1 MQFSCRKEDF
11 ESVATEGKAP
21 RAHASERASERE
33 SPRRSREARR
43 NSAEQNDDAV
53 VETRESLEAHAR
65 KERDERERSRTE
77 AMMTTRALA
86 LSLVFA
92 SLATLVATD
101 VGEDDLR
108 KVRRLLQQQ
117 QQQLARNGFAS
128 LFNPRLPQQPSAFE
142 VADESF
148 QYGSAMPCSNVEMLS
163 MESRHDT
170 SLPQLQ
176 YVKVLIENTGN
187 QPVNLDGLSI
197 PFPYREVGGAK
208 HDLIASCTNAIVL
221 GATMTNTRDTDLC
234 SHMNITVLPSSSTFL
249 VEFSDFALCPHCK
262 IDGFSDA
269 LSLFAVYDE
278 HWQKIEIDVTM
289 SVATCVSGAQAL
301 HPKEPKRADSLTLL
315 EVDSVQKNP
324 GQCHTV
330 LNAQYG
336 GTTLSKPDLKT
347 TTATECCDLCHKEP
361 NCNVWSWCDGALSSC
376 PQGEGNKCA
385 LKFEK
390 DTEPQVVSTG
400 RYTPWSSGYLG
411 LTQDTPQPAAP
422 QRQANSEA
430 ARATCPSEISALA
443 QVCREDLALSAP
455 SIVPQCCQ
463 EIYNLDATC
472 LCSRDFGYETSVAQ
486 DGLQSFALRQCRQRD
501 RCAGVAGAAQG
512 NGALP
517 KSMTGPSPLQR
528 QTVPSVAAMAGGLHS
543 PPPSLSQPPLED
555 CGKENVKIDLLM
567 ESNGNY
573 NEISLV
579 GSLTNIS
586 PRTITLGEFTIP
598 IFFSRGARGA
608 DGEWHRADPS
618 KFVIECKEP
627 FVSSSQESGQT
638 QRPVTCDAVRVE
650 VDEEGILFTPYGVTL
665 CPGCSLRGSGS
676 HPIWQIRH
684 VDNYPLDFIHLNPAL
699 ASNGPIIGK
708 PICNDY
714 RELEMA
720 EASRIEISDE
730 VLREASDVNTAQDLL
745 LGYSDPK
752 AASGRPEM
760 VEPKNAQAL
769 SFDDMSR
776 GDLRG
781 DRLSLVSPGQA
792 AAMLQQVYPAQ
803 AAEALAG
810 TIPENAVAILQA
822 MSPTDAAKIM
832 DAMQGTE
839 IAGILRYMTPIA
851 ASQLLGR
858 ISPVVAASALQ
869 LMPPQEAQSILRL
882 IDPQQATQIQNA
894 LPPASAS
901 PSQLAMMPPAQSAA
915 VLRQLYPTQAAAA
928 LRGMDDQNQAAGIL
942 DVMPVEDAAAI
953 TDTMPGGAVADL
965 VGSMQVPTGQQL
977 LGAMSP
983 VVRADALRQMPP
995 QKANELMRPPT
1006 YLEMQ
1011 QGAGVQDAVNFAM
1024 PSVAENVVA
1033 PSSLPPQQASDPALA
1048 AQTLSG
1054 MSPTEI
1060 AGILRYMTPT
1070 SASQLLGRMSPVVAA
1085 SALQLMPPQEAES
1098 LLRLVDPQQATQI
1111 QNAIPPASLSPENL
1125 RMAEETKA
1133 AALLS
1138 EIFPAQA
1145 AAALMGLEDE
1155 SKVER
1160 ILKKMRREDAEA
1172 IAAAMPPSIP
1182 DKRAQAFAETP
1193 APDAAQ
1199 ALPLTDPVVDGSE
1212 EVIVDAIA
1220 IERDVSE
1227 VRVEAQ
1233 VNVVVTFSP
1242 WVKVGNIW
1250 TKSQPADF
1258 LVKSSNGAGSG
1269 TISEENDQLMLVLP
1283 PGFDAVTLRHKDA
1296 LELDWRAPASV
1307 GPSDLNI
1314 TLVDKA
1320 RTWLIENNANGG
1332 LATAAGVGGGLDV
1345 SAEDAARILRDL
1357 TDEQLRDVLQALPAE
1372 ALQALL
1378 DGRGEPK
1385 PVKTLQIEWSPWIK
1399 PKDETTWV
1407 KAQAGDFVLSCLG
1420 SGCAANTAVE
1430 TVEREGGIVANVT
1443 SEASD
1448 LHLTTRSADAE
1459 LDPRPPLVR
1468 GATASSDLIDNS
1480 TSWKITLD

>member
-1 MQFSCRKEDF
+1 
-11 ESVATEGKAP
+11 
-21 RAHASERASERE
+21 
-33 SPRRSREARR
+33 
-43 NSAEQNDDAV
+43 
-53 VETRESLEAHAR
+53 
-65 KERDERERSRTE
+65 
-77 AMMTTRALA
+77 
-86 LSLVFA
+86 
-92 SLATLVATD
+92 
-101 VGEDDLR
+101 
-108 KVRRLLQQQ
+108 
-117 QQQLARNGFAS
+117 
-128 LFNPRLPQQPSAFE
+128 
-142 VADESF
+142 
-148 QYGSAMPCSNVEMLS
+148 
-163 MESRHDT
+163 
-170 SLPQLQ
+170 
-176 YVKVLIENTGN
+176 
-187 QPVNLDGLSI
+187 
-197 PFPYREVGGAK
+197 
-208 HDLIASCTNAIVL
+208 
-221 GATMTNTRDTDLC
+221 
-234 SHMNITVLPSSSTFL
+234 
-249 VEFSDFALCPHCK
+249 
-262 IDGFSDA
+262 
-269 LSLFAVYDE
+269 
-278 HWQKIEIDVTM
+278 
-289 SVATCVSGAQAL
+289 
-301 HPKEPKRADSLTLL
+301 
-315 EVDSVQKNP
+315 
-324 GQCHTV
+324 
-330 LNAQYG
+330 
-336 GTTLSKPDLKT
+336 
-347 TTATECCDLCHKEP
+347 
-361 NCNVWSWCDGALSSC
+361 
-376 PQGEGNKCA
+376 
-385 LKFEK
+385 
-390 DTEPQVVSTG
+390 
-400 RYTPWSSGYLG
+400 
-411 LTQDTPQPAAP
+411 
-422 QRQANSEA
+422 
-430 ARATCPSEISALA
+430 
-443 QVCREDLALSAP
+443 
-455 SIVPQCCQ
+455 
-463 EIYNLDATC
+463 
-472 LCSRDFGYETSVAQ
+472 
-486 DGLQSFALRQCRQRD
+486 
-501 RCAGVAGAAQG
+501 
-512 NGALP
+512 
-517 KSMTGPSPLQR
+517 
-528 QTVPSVAAMAGGLHS
+528 
-543 PPPSLSQPPLED
+543 
-555 CGKENVKIDLLM
+555 
-567 ESNGNY
+567 
-573 NEISLV
+573 
-579 GSLTNIS
+579 
-586 PRTITLGEFTIP
+586 
-598 IFFSRGARGA
+598 
-608 DGEWHRADPS
+608 
-618 KFVIECKEP
+618 
-627 FVSSSQESGQT
+627 
-638 QRPVTCDAVRVE
+638 
-650 VDEEGILFTPYGVTL
+650 
-665 CPGCSLRGSGS
+665 
-676 HPIWQIRH
+676 
-684 VDNYPLDFIHLNPAL
+684 
-699 ASNGPIIGK
+699 
-708 PICNDY
+708 
-714 RELEMA
+714 
-720 EASRIEISDE
+720 
-730 VLREASDVNTAQDLL
+730 
-745 LGYSDPK
+745 
-752 AASGRPEM
+752 
-760 VEPKNAQAL
+760 
-769 SFDDMSR
+769 
-776 GDLRG
+776 
-781 DRLSLVSPGQA
+781 
-792 AAMLQQVYPAQ
+792 
-803 AAEALAG
+803 
-810 TIPENAVAILQA
+810 
-822 MSPTDAAKIM
+822 
-832 DAMQGTE
+832 
-839 IAGILRYMTPIA
+839 
-851 ASQLLGR
+851 
-858 ISPVVAASALQ
+858 
-869 LMPPQEAQSILRL
+869 
-882 IDPQQATQIQNA
+882 
-894 LPPASAS
+894 
-901 PSQLAMMPPAQSAA
+901 
-915 VLRQLYPTQAAAA
+915 
-928 LRGMDDQNQAAGIL
+928 
-942 DVMPVEDAAAI
+942 
-953 TDTMPGGAVADL
+953 
-965 VGSMQVPTGQQL
+965 
-977 LGAMSP
+977 
-983 VVRADALRQMPP
+983 
-995 QKANELMRPPT
+995 MRPPT

-1024 PSVAENVVA
+1024 PSVAENAVA

-1242 WVKVGNIW
+1242 WVKVGNTW

-1448 LHLTTRSADAE
+1448 LHLTTRSAEAE